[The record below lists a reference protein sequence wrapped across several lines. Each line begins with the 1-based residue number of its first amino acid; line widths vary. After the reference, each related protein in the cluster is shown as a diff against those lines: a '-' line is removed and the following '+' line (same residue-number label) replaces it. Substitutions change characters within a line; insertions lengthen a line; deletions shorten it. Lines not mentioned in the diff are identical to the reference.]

1 MEEVHTKLDDYVI
14 KEGEKGDTLYIIQS
28 GEFDCYKFIGGEQK
42 YLKTYKPGDF
52 FGELALMYNAPRA
65 ASIKGKGD
73 GKLYGLD
80 RATFNHIVQ
89 AAATKKR
96 KCYSQILSKVEIL
109 AEIDPAEKDQLCDA
123 LKEEEFEKGDYIVKE
138 GEHGD
143 RFYIVANG
151 KLCAEKSQGEAPAKK
166 VLDYH
171 EGDYFGEIALV
182 KNTVR
187 QASVK
192 AETHCRVVSIERD
205 AFKRL
210 LGPIESILARNMEK
224 YKKFLNQ

>member
-1 MEEVHTKLDDYVI
+1 M
-14 KEGEKGDTLYIIQS
+14 
-28 GEFDCYKFIGGEQK
+28 
-42 YLKTYKPGDF
+42 
-52 FGELALMYNAPRA
+52 
-65 ASIKGKGD
+65 
-73 GKLYGLD
+73 
-80 RATFNHIVQ
+80 
-89 AAATKKR
+89 
-96 KCYSQILSKVEIL
+96 EIL